1 MTEKILILDFGSQY
15 TQLIAR
21 AVREA
26 NVYCEIIP
34 YHKPFEFEP
43 GLKGII
49 LSGSPFSVNEEKAPD
64 VDVQDFI
71 TKVPVLGVCYG
82 AQLTAKRFGGRV
94 EKSNKREYG
103 RAILER
109 KKEDMLFAGV
119 DEKSQ
124 VWMSHADTIL
134 EMPEGFE
141 LLATTESIPVAAFKK
156 NSTETKPLYGVQF
169 HPEVY
174 HSKEGKKVLNNFLIN
189 ICGCSQDWTPA
200 HFITDTVAALKKQI
214 GNRKVVMALSGGVD
228 STVAATLIHRAIGK
242 NLYGIFVDNG
252 VLRKNEFENVIK
264 TYNQLGLNVTGINAR
279 QRFYDGLAGKTDP
292 EDKRKVIGSLFIDIF
307 QEESKKIDGV
317 ELLGQGTIYPDVI
330 ESVSVHGPSVT
341 IKSHHNVGG
350 LPDHL
355 HLELVEPL
363 RSLFKDEVRKVGREL
378 GIPAEMI
385 DRHPFPGPGLAIR
398 ILGEITEEK
407 VQLLQEA
414 DHLYIKGL
422 KDADLY
428 ATVWQAGAILLP
440 VKSVGVMG
448 DERTYEFTVA
458 LRAVTSVDGMTADW
472 SHLPYEFL
480 AYISNEI
487 INNVRGINRVVYDI
501 SSKPPATIEWE

>member
-34 YHKPFEFEP
+34 FHKPFEYEP

-64 VDVQDFI
+64 VDVQAFI
-71 TKVPVLGVCYG
+71 RNVPVLGVCYG
-82 AQLTAKRFGGRV
+82 AQLTAKRFGGV
-94 EKSNKREYG
+94 VAKSNKREFG
-103 RAILER
+103 RAILQR
-109 KKEDMLFAGV
+109 KKEDVLLNDV
-119 DEKSQ
+119 SPNSQ
-124 VWMSHADTIL
+124 VWMSHSDTIKEL
-134 EMPEGFE
+134 PQGFE
-141 LLATTESIPVAAFKK
+141 LLATTDSIPVAAFKK
-156 NSTETKPLYGVQF
+156 NGTDHPLYGVQF

-174 HSKEGKKVLNNFLIN
+174 HTTEGKKILKNFLVN
-189 ICGCSQDWTPA
+189 ICGCAQDWTPA
-200 HFITDTVAALKKQI
+200 HFITDTVEALKKQI
-214 GNRKVVMALSGGVD
+214 GDRKVIMALSGGVD
-228 STVAATLIHRAIGK
+228 STVAATLIHKAIGDR
-242 NLYGIFVDNG
+242 LFGIFVDNG
-252 VLRKNEFENVIK
+252 VLRKNEFESVLK
-264 TYNQLGLNVTGINAR
+264 TYASLGLNVTGINAR
-279 QRFYDGLAGKTDP
+279 EHFYTKLAGKTDP
-292 EDKRKVIGSLFIDIF
+292 EAKRKVIGSLFIDVF
-307 QEESKKIDGV
+307 QEEAKKIEGIG
-317 ELLGQGTIYPDVI
+317 LLGQGTIYPDVI

-363 RSLFKDEVRKVGREL
+363 RYLFKDEVRKVGREL

-407 VQLLQEA
+407 VQLLQDA
-414 DHLYIKGL
+414 DHIYIQGL
-422 KDADLY
+422 KDNNLY

-440 VKSVGVMG
+440 VKSVGIMG
-448 DERTYEFTVA
+448 DERTYEYTVA

-472 SHLPYEFL
+472 AHLPYEFL
-480 AYISNEI
+480 ANISSEI